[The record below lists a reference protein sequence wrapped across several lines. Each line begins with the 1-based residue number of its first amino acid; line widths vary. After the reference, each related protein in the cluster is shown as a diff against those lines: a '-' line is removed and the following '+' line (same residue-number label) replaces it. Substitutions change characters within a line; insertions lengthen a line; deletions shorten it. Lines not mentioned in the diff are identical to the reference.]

1 MMAGRHFVVPDDV
14 KALAAPV
21 LAHRLLLSGGSDA
34 VAGRAVV
41 RQVIESV
48 AVPHA

>member
-21 LAHRLLLSGGSDA
+21 LAHRLMLNGGSDA

-41 RQVIESV
+41 RQVVESV
-48 AVPHA
+48 AVPRA